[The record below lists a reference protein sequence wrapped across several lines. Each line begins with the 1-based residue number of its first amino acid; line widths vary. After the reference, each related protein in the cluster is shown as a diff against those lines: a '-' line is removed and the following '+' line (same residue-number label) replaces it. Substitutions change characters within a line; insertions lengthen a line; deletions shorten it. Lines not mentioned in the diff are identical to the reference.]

1 MEGIEICADFTD
13 ITQRRTMQQRSQKH
27 VVKNPALTEISG
39 VAVCLHMCLCC
50 VCPMS
55 LVSGP
60 LKLQLHMVVMA
71 HVSTGIK
78 PRSS

>member
-39 VAVCLHMCLCC
+39 QNFLNNHLPLNFKLVQLCLFVCFNAAL
-50 VCPMS
+50 
-55 LVSGP
+55 GAG
-60 LKLQLHMVVMA
+60 KKAQ
-71 HVSTGIK
+71 
-78 PRSS
+78 